1 MASLQCRGSCVH
13 GRGWDDSCTFGS
25 RDMTPARGLRTRPG
39 ALSKR
44 DARLSSAPVPAL
56 LLNKVPSAKTPS
68 TRQPTPVVFSSSLS
82 RPGLSFF
89 SVGGGEWPLN
99 LLSTP
104 TPSFLNHSAAL
115 NSPGRL
121 LAPWT
126 ALLPPLCSPQAGSQA
141 VFSGLLQTCPQRTS
155 IRS

>member
-1 MASLQCRGSCVH
+1 
-13 GRGWDDSCTFGS
+13 
-25 RDMTPARGLRTRPG
+25 MTPARGLRTRPG

-89 SVGGGEWPLN
+89 SVGGGCCKIMRKIFDGWIIII
-99 LLSTP
+99 
-104 TPSFLNHSAAL
+104 
-115 NSPGRL
+115 NSE
-121 LAPWT
+121 
-126 ALLPPLCSPQAGSQA
+126 
-141 VFSGLLQTCPQRTS
+141 
-155 IRS
+155 